1 MRELDEAM
9 TEVRKVRK
17 VSEGTEAQYKSF
29 QQTVSSTA
37 QEIASTNKELINSS
51 ADFSRLGYSLEQA
64 ESLAKNTTLFV
75 NVGDGIDITAATE
88 DMITAM
94 KAFDIKAEDSIKIVD
109 NYNQIGNKFALSATD
124 IGEAMKRSASALET
138 GNNCLE

>member
-1 MRELDEAM
+1 M
-9 TEVRKVRK
+9 TEVRKI
-17 VSEGTEAQYKSF
+17 SEGTEAQYKSF

-138 GNNCLE
+138 GNSCLE

>member
-1 MRELDEAM
+1 M

-17 VSEGTEAQYKSF
+17 VYEGTEAQYKSF

-138 GNNCLE
+138 GNSCLE

>member
-1 MRELDEAM
+1 M

-51 ADFSRLGYSLEQA
+51 ADFSRLGYSLEQS
-64 ESLAKNTTLFV
+64 ESLAKNATLFV

-109 NYNQIGNKFALSATD
+109 DYNQIGNKFALSATD

-138 GNNCLE
+138 GNSCLE

>member
-9 TEVRKVRK
+9 TEVRK

-138 GNNCLE
+138 GNSCLE

>member
-1 MRELDEAM
+1 M
-9 TEVRKVRK
+9 TEVRK

-29 QQTVSSTA
+29 QQTVSPTA

-138 GNNCLE
+138 GNSCLE

>member
-1 MRELDEAM
+1 M
-9 TEVRKVRK
+9 TKVRKVRK

-138 GNNCLE
+138 GNSCLE

>member
-1 MRELDEAM
+1 M
-9 TEVRKVRK
+9 TEVRK

-94 KAFDIKAEDSIKIVD
+94 KAFDIKAEDSI
-109 NYNQIGNKFALSATD
+109 
-124 IGEAMKRSASALET
+124 
-138 GNNCLE
+138 

>member
-1 MRELDEAM
+1 M
-9 TEVRKVRK
+9 TEVRK

-109 NYNQIGNKFALSATD
+109 NYNQIGNKFALGATD

-138 GNNCLE
+138 GNSCLE

>member
-1 MRELDEAM
+1 M
-9 TEVRKVRK
+9 TEVRK

-37 QEIASTNKELINSS
+37 QEITSTNKELINSS

-138 GNNCLE
+138 GNSCLE

>member
-1 MRELDEAM
+1 M

-109 NYNQIGNKFALSATD
+109 DYNQIGNKFALSATD

-138 GNNCLE
+138 GNSCLE

>member
-1 MRELDEAM
+1 M
-9 TEVRKVRK
+9 TEVRK

-138 GNNCLE
+138 GSSCLA

>member
-1 MRELDEAM
+1 M
-9 TEVRKVRK
+9 TEVRR

-138 GNNCLE
+138 GNSCLE

>member
-1 MRELDEAM
+1 M
-9 TEVRKVRK
+9 TEVRK

-94 KAFDIKAEDSIKIVD
+94 KAFDIKAEDSIKSVD

-138 GNNCLE
+138 GNSCLE

>member
-1 MRELDEAM
+1 M
-9 TEVRKVRK
+9 TEVRK

-138 GNNCLE
+138 GNSCLE

>member
-1 MRELDEAM
+1 M
-9 TEVRKVRK
+9 TDVRK

-138 GNNCLE
+138 GNSCLE

>member
-1 MRELDEAM
+1 M
-9 TEVRKVRK
+9 TEVRK

-124 IGEAMKRSASALET
+124 IGEAMKRFASALET
-138 GNNCLE
+138 GNSCLE

>member
-1 MRELDEAM
+1 M
-9 TEVRKVRK
+9 TEVRK

-88 DMITAM
+88 DMITDM

-138 GNNCLE
+138 GNSCLE

>member
-1 MRELDEAM
+1 M
-9 TEVRKVRK
+9 TEVRK

-37 QEIASTNKELINSS
+37 QEIARTNKELINSS

-138 GNNCLE
+138 GNSCLE

>member
-1 MRELDEAM
+1 M
-9 TEVRKVRK
+9 TEVRK

-37 QEIASTNKELINSS
+37 QEIASTNKELIDSS

-138 GNNCLE
+138 GNSCLE

>member
-1 MRELDEAM
+1 M

-17 VSEGTEAQYKSF
+17 VYEGTEAQYKSF

-109 NYNQIGNKFALSATD
+109 DYNQIGNKFALSATD

-138 GNNCLE
+138 GNSCLE

>member
-1 MRELDEAM
+1 M
-9 TEVRKVRK
+9 TEVRK

-29 QQTVSSTA
+29 QQSVSSTA

-138 GNNCLE
+138 GNSCLE

>member
-1 MRELDEAM
+1 M
-9 TEVRKVRK
+9 TEVRK

-64 ESLAKNTTLFV
+64 ESLVKNTTLFV

-138 GNNCLE
+138 GNSCLE

>member
-1 MRELDEAM
+1 M
-9 TEVRKVRK
+9 TEVRK

-29 QQTVSSTA
+29 QQTVSPTA

-109 NYNQIGNKFALSATD
+109 NYNQIGNKFTLSATD

-138 GNNCLE
+138 GNSCLE

>member
-1 MRELDEAM
+1 M
-9 TEVRKVRK
+9 TEVRK

-37 QEIASTNKELINSS
+37 QDIASTNKELINSS

-138 GNNCLE
+138 GNSCLE

>member
-1 MRELDEAM
+1 M

-109 NYNQIGNKFALSATD
+109 NYNQIGTKFALSATD

>member
-1 MRELDEAM
+1 M

-109 NYNQIGNKFALSATD
+109 NYNQIGHKFALSATD

-138 GNNCLE
+138 GNSCLE

>member
-1 MRELDEAM
+1 M
-9 TEVRKVRK
+9 
-17 VSEGTEAQYKSF
+17 
-29 QQTVSSTA
+29 
-37 QEIASTNKELINSS
+37 LISHV
-51 ADFSRLGYSLEQA
+51 FGYSLEQA

-138 GNNCLE
+138 GNSCLE

>member
-1 MRELDEAM
+1 M
-9 TEVRKVRK
+9 TEVRK

-138 GNNCLE
+138 GNSCFPEIFYRSR

>member
-1 MRELDEAM
+1 M

>member
-1 MRELDEAM
+1 M
-9 TEVRKVRK
+9 TEVRK

-94 KAFDIKAEDSIKIVD
+94 KAFDNKAEDSIKIVD

-138 GNNCLE
+138 GNSCLE

>member
-1 MRELDEAM
+1 M
-9 TEVRKVRK
+9 TKVRKVRK

-109 NYNQIGNKFALSATD
+109 DYNQIGNKFALSATD

-138 GNNCLE
+138 GNSCLE

>member
-1 MRELDEAM
+1 M

-94 KAFDIKAEDSIKIVD
+94 KAFDIKAEDTIKIVD

>member
-1 MRELDEAM
+1 M

-37 QEIASTNKELINSS
+37 QQIASTNKELINSS

>member
-1 MRELDEAM
+1 M
-9 TEVRKVRK
+9 TEVRK

-124 IGEAMKRSASALET
+124 IGEAMKRSASALEI
-138 GNNCLE
+138 GNSCLE

>member
-1 MRELDEAM
+1 M
-9 TEVRKVRK
+9 TEVRK

-37 QEIASTNKELINSS
+37 QGIASTNKELINSS

-138 GNNCLE
+138 GNSCLE

>member
-1 MRELDEAM
+1 M

-17 VSEGTEAQYKSF
+17 VYEGTEAQYKSF

-124 IGEAMKRSASALET
+124 IGEAMKHSASALET
-138 GNNCLE
+138 GNSCLE

>member
-1 MRELDEAM
+1 M
-9 TEVRKVRK
+9 TEVRK

-124 IGEAMKRSASALET
+124 IGKAMKRSASALET
-138 GNNCLE
+138 GNSCLE